1 MGQSQFFSYEDSL
14 VSSNLNS
21 KLLRFHSLRPN
32 LHTKKQECS
41 FRKDFT
47 PWEGHYLKKN
57 SLGLPSTMRLHAN
70 CRLHPAARRLM
81 QVVSCGSPKG
91 LFFEGC
97 YGSPDRV
104 QCRLLDAEHHLG
116 AVVAAPEW
124 LKVDG
129 FLFYISSK
137 SWMRKVS
144 TRYGLKVN

>member
-1 MGQSQFFSYEDSL
+1 
-14 VSSNLNS
+14 
-21 KLLRFHSLRPN
+21 
-32 LHTKKQECS
+32 
-41 FRKDFT
+41 
-47 PWEGHYLKKN
+47 
-57 SLGLPSTMRLHAN
+57 MRLHAN

-81 QVVSCGSPKG
+81 QVVSCCGPKG

-129 FLFYISSK
+129 FFFIGVSLLMCPSCHIQHASNLEIVVELCLLFSD
-137 SWMRKVS
+137 WE
-144 TRYGLKVN
+144 

>member
-1 MGQSQFFSYEDSL
+1 MLLQKGFQPMGGSL
-14 VSSNLNS
+14 
-21 KLLRFHSLRPN
+21 
-32 LHTKKQECS
+32 
-41 FRKDFT
+41 
-47 PWEGHYLKKN
+47 LKRN

-81 QVVSCGSPKG
+81 QVVSCGGPKG

>member
-1 MGQSQFFSYEDSL
+1 MLLQKGFHPMEGSL
-14 VSSNLNS
+14 
-21 KLLRFHSLRPN
+21 F
-32 LHTKKQECS
+32 
-41 FRKDFT
+41 
-47 PWEGHYLKKN
+47 KKN

-81 QVVSCGSPKG
+81 QVVSCGGPKG

-104 QCRLLDAEHHLG
+104 QGRLLDAEHHLG

-129 FLFYISSK
+129 FLFIGVSSK
-137 SWMRKVS
+137 PWMRKVK
-144 TRYGLKVN
+144 TRYGLSKVIKEKSRGEVSLMEQDTIENVF

>member
-1 MGQSQFFSYEDSL
+1 
-14 VSSNLNS
+14 
-21 KLLRFHSLRPN
+21 
-32 LHTKKQECS
+32 
-41 FRKDFT
+41 
-47 PWEGHYLKKN
+47 
-57 SLGLPSTMRLHAN
+57 MRLHAN

-81 QVVSCGSPKG
+81 QVVSCCGPKG

-129 FLFYISSK
+129 FFFI
-137 SWMRKVS
+137 RVS
-144 TRYGLKVN
+144 LLRNFCEIAMILQHTLCRGHDIKNRNYESCFH

>member
-1 MGQSQFFSYEDSL
+1 MFLQKGFQPMGGSL
-14 VSSNLNS
+14 
-21 KLLRFHSLRPN
+21 
-32 LHTKKQECS
+32 
-41 FRKDFT
+41 
-47 PWEGHYLKKN
+47 LKRN

-81 QVVSCGSPKG
+81 QVVSRGGPKG

-104 QCRLLDAEHHLG
+104 QGRLLDAEHHLG

-129 FLFYISSK
+129 FLFIGVSSK
-137 SWMRKVS
+137 PWMRKVK
-144 TRYGLKVN
+144 TRYGLSKVIKEKSRGEVSLMEQDTIENVF

>member
-1 MGQSQFFSYEDSL
+1 
-14 VSSNLNS
+14 
-21 KLLRFHSLRPN
+21 
-32 LHTKKQECS
+32 
-41 FRKDFT
+41 
-47 PWEGHYLKKN
+47 
-57 SLGLPSTMRLHAN
+57 MRLHAN

-81 QVVSCGSPKG
+81 QVVSCGGPKG

-129 FLFYISSK
+129 FFFIGVSLLTLISLITVEVGINVEGVQK
-137 SWMRKVS
+137 
-144 TRYGLKVN
+144 LQNQ